1 MVGFKA
7 KARASAYLT
16 KLGWRCGCIFVG
28 GVCVRGWEYMLY
40 GWGVLEGW
48 ECIGSEGEE
57 KPHHYII
64 SMIISYMLH

>member
-40 GWGVLEGW
+40 GWGVLERVGMYW
-48 ECIGSEGEE
+48 E
-57 KPHHYII
+57 
-64 SMIISYMLH
+64 

>member
-28 GVCVRGWEYMLY
+28 GVCVRGWVYMFIWLGCVRRVGMY
-40 GWGVLEGW
+40 W
-48 ECIGSEGEE
+48 E
-57 KPHHYII
+57 
-64 SMIISYMLH
+64 